1 MLCERCK
8 KNEATIHVSETQQG
22 KTREQHL
29 CTDCAKE
36 LGISQPFKS
45 YLDELFGQNLIGG
58 TVFNMAG
65 GIPAFDST
73 VKSGPAQQN
82 TSCSGCGQSYE
93 DFRRS
98 GLLGC
103 SQCYST
109 FETRLDEVFRRV
121 QGGTRHVGRKVN
133 ETADQQELQMMRHRL
148 IELKTKLRQAVQ
160 EEAYETAAALRDEV
174 HALEQQIHTEKE
186 EKA

>member
-29 CTDCAKE
+29 CSDCARE
-36 LGISQPFKS
+36 LGIGQPFKS
-45 YLDELFGQNLIGG
+45 YLDDLFGQNFKGSTI
-58 TVFNMAG
+58 FNMAG

-73 VKSGPAQQN
+73 TKNGTTQSN
-82 TSCSGCGQSYE
+82 TICSGCGQSYE

-103 SQCYST
+103 SHCYDT

-133 ETADQQELQMMRHRL
+133 ETADQQELQLMRHRL
-148 IELKTKLRQAVQ
+148 VELKTRLKQAVQ
-160 EEAYETAAALRDEV
+160 EEAYEKAATLRDEAHV
-174 HALEQQIHTEKE
+174 LEQQIHADKE
-186 EKA
+186 VKT